1 MDASGRLRT
10 LCGPALLVLAGCY
23 GPPTYAPS
31 PYGPSMGAPMYTN
44 PPNGT
49 YTVPNG
55 SYPQGV
61 YPQGTTPQQG
71 VPTLVDPQVGSQP
84 YTRNKTPYDD
94 AAPWQP
100 PRPVTPHG
108 GQSPSPVTGD
118 NPVPEYN
125 DPNAA
130 APQPVAPRQPRP
142 AQSDQFDL
150 FEQPGATPFQRDGM
164 GRNESTAE
172 PGPVFAS
179 ASDVELGE
187 PDVLQA
193 GFSRT
198 PAAEDEFQPP
208 QPNPFDHDAETFRWL
223 RGVVDFDAQEKRW
236 HILYDLN
243 PEESDE
249 LGGEIALVGEPQVLR
264 ALRVQDVVLV
274 EGHVDTS
281 AQDRFGKPCYRVEH
295 LQRLQPQ
302 GAAARSASSAG
313 NQGLGISPW
322 GTQGS

>member
-10 LCGPALLVLAGCY
+10 MCGLALLALAGCY

-31 PYGPSMGAPMYTN
+31 PYGPSMGAPVYTT
-44 PPNGT
+44 PPGGT
-49 YTVPNG
+49 YTVPGG

-61 YPQGTTPQQG
+61 YPQGVVPQQG
-71 VPTLVDPQVGSQP
+71 VPTPVDPQVGSQP

-94 AAPWQP
+94 SAPAWQAP
-100 PRPVTPHG
+100 QP
-108 GQSPSPVTGD
+108 GQNSPVTGE
-118 NPVPEYN
+118 NLVPQYN

-130 APQPVAPRQPRP
+130 APQPVPRQPRP
-142 AQSDQFDL
+142 AEPAELDL
-150 FEQPGATPFQRDGM
+150 FEQPGATPFSRDGM
-164 GRNESTAE
+164 GMNESAAG

-187 PDVLQA
+187 PAALQA
-193 GFSRT
+193 SYSHT
-198 PAAEDEFQPP
+198 EDSGSDFLPP
-208 QPNPFDHDAETFRWL
+208 EPNPFDHDPQEFRWL

-302 GAAARSASSAG
+302 DSPAGAASSAG
-313 NQGLGISPW
+313 KQGLGVSPW
-322 GTQGS
+322 SAQGS